1 MADSEGKADGL
12 PLEGIRVLDLTQ
24 GAAGPYAT
32 KLYAD
37 YGADVI
43 KIERPDGGDPM
54 RRVGPFPD
62 DEPHPERGGVFLH
75 INTGKRSVT
84 LNLKTAS
91 GQQHPAAPR
100 RQRRPRVRELPAGH
114 ARAARTRCRAARAA
128 LRPQASLIRLS
139 NFGQYGP
146 YRDFEADDMLLY
158 AAGGVLQVTGVPERE
173 PVKIGLYAPLFLTG
187 AVAAAK
193 SFGALMAADRDGV
206 GQTVDISMQDVL
218 AASMDRGGPNLVAWQ
233 YSGSMMHMRMRELRR
248 NAIPR
253 GVYPCQDG
261 YVFVNGTLQWFDR
274 FCRMIGRPD
283 LIDDEETIAQLE
295 HIEYGERF
303 DGLLYPWLLERTKQQ
318 VMEEAQKEGLPVGA
332 INSMADVFAD
342 PHLRAREFFTT
353 IEHPEAGAFEFPGLP
368 FRMHGT
374 PGQLRRAPLLGEH
387 TSEVLTS
394 ELGYAPE
401 EIVILRQRNIV

>member
-1 MADSEGKADGL
+1 MADSEDRADGL
-12 PLEGIRVLDLTQ
+12 PLEGIRVVDLTQ

-62 DEPHPERGGVFLH
+62 DEPHPERAGVFLH

-91 GQQHPAAPR
+91 GQQILQRLAASADLVFESF
-100 RQRRPRVRELPAGH
+100 RPGTLERLGLDAERLE
-114 ARAARTRCRAARAA
+114 A

-158 AAGGVLQVTGVPERE
+158 ATGGVLQVTGVPERE
-173 PVKIGLYAPLFLTG
+173 PVKIGLYAPLFLAG

-193 SFGALMAADRDGV
+193 SFAALMAADRDGV

-233 YSGSMMHMRMRELRR
+233 YSRSLMHMRMRELRR

-318 VMEEAQKEGLPVGA
+318 VMEEAQQEGLPVGA

-342 PHLRAREFFTT
+342 PHLRAREFMTT

>member
-1 MADSEGKADGL
+1 MANSEGRADGL
-12 PLEGIRVLDLTQ
+12 PLDGIRVLDLTQ

-54 RRVGPFPD
+54 RRIGPFPD
-62 DEPHPERGGVFLH
+62 DEPHPERAGVFLH

-91 GQQHPAAPR
+91 GQQILQRLAASADLVFENF
-100 RQRRPRVRELPAGH
+100 RPGTLERLGLDGERL
-114 ARAARTRCRAARAA
+114 AA

-303 DGLLYPWLLERTKQQ
+303 DGLL
-318 VMEEAQKEGLPVGA
+318 
-332 INSMADVFAD
+332 
-342 PHLRAREFFTT
+342 
-353 IEHPEAGAFEFPGLP
+353 
-368 FRMHGT
+368 
-374 PGQLRRAPLLGEH
+374 
-387 TSEVLTS
+387 
-394 ELGYAPE
+394 
-401 EIVILRQRNIV
+401 

>member
-1 MADSEGKADGL
+1 M
-12 PLEGIRVLDLTQ
+12 
-24 GAAGPYAT
+24 
-32 KLYAD
+32 
-37 YGADVI
+37 
-43 KIERPDGGDPM
+43 
-54 RRVGPFPD
+54 
-62 DEPHPERGGVFLH
+62 
-75 INTGKRSVT
+75 
-84 LNLKTAS
+84 
-91 GQQHPAAPR
+91 
-100 RQRRPRVRELPAGH
+100 
-114 ARAARTRCRAARAA
+114 
-128 LRPQASLIRLS
+128 
-139 NFGQYGP
+139 
-146 YRDFEADDMLLY
+146 
-158 AAGGVLQVTGVPERE
+158 PERE
-173 PVKIGLYAPLFLTG
+173 PVKIGLYAPLFLAG
-187 AVAAAK
+187 AVAAAM
-193 SFGALMAADRDGV
+193 SFAALLAADRDGV

-218 AASMDRGGPNLVAWQ
+218 TASMDRGGPNLVAWQ
-233 YSGSMMHMRMRELRR
+233 YSRSLMHMRMRELRR

-318 VMEEAQKEGLPVGA
+318 VMEEAQQEGLPVGA

-342 PHLRAREFFTT
+342 PHLRAREFMTT

-394 ELGYAPE
+394 ELGYAPAE
-401 EIVILRQRNIV
+401 VVILRQRNVV

>member
-1 MADSEGKADGL
+1 MADSEGQVEGP

-24 GAAGPYAT
+24 GIAGPYAT

-43 KIERPDGGDPM
+43 KIERPDGGDPL
-54 RRVGPFPD
+54 RRVGPFPG

-91 GQQHPAAPR
+91 GQGIL
-100 RQRRPRVRELPAGH
+100 QRLAERSDLVFENFRPGTLERLGLDAGRL
-114 ARAARTRCRAARAA
+114 AE
-128 LRPQASLIRLS
+128 LRPAASLIRIS

-158 AAGGVLQVTGVPERE
+158 ATGGVLQVTGVPERE
-173 PVKIGLYAPLFLTG
+173 PVKIGLYAPLFLAG
-187 AVAAAK
+187 AVATAM

-206 GQTVDISMQDVL
+206 GQTVDVSMQDVL
-218 AASMDRGGPNLVAWQ
+218 TASMDRGGPNLVAWQ

-283 LIDDEETIAQLE
+283 LIDDEETLAQLE

-303 DGLLYPWLLERTKQQ
+303 DGLLFPWLLERTKQQ
-318 VMEEAQKEGLPVGA
+318 VMEEAQQEGLPVGA

-342 PHLRAREFFTT
+342 PHLRAREFITT

-374 PGQLRRAPLLGEH
+374 PGRLRRAPLLGEH
-387 TSEVLTS
+387 TSEVLTT
-394 ELGYAPE
+394 ELGYTPAE
-401 EIVILRQRNIV
+401 VVILRQRNVV

>member
-1 MADSEGKADGL
+1 MADSEGRADGL

-62 DEPHPERGGVFLH
+62 DEPHPERAGVFLH

-91 GQQHPAAPR
+91 GQRILQRLAASADLVFENF
-100 RQRRPRVRELPAGH
+100 RPGTLERLGL
-114 ARAARTRCRAARAA
+114 AAERLAA

-187 AVAAAK
+187 AVAAAQ

-283 LIDDEETIAQLE
+283 LIDDEETLARLE

-318 VMEEAQKEGLPVGA
+318 VMEEAQQEGLPVGA

-342 PHLRAREFFTT
+342 PHLRAREFITT

-401 EIVILRQRNIV
+401 DIVILRQRNIV

>member
-1 MADSEGKADGL
+1 MADSEGRADGL

-62 DEPHPERGGVFLH
+62 DEPHPERAGVFLH

-91 GQQHPAAPR
+91 GQRILQRLAASADLVFENF
-100 RQRRPRVRELPAGH
+100 RPGTLERLGL
-114 ARAARTRCRAARAA
+114 AAERLAA

-187 AVAAAK
+187 AVAAAQ

-283 LIDDEETIAQLE
+283 LIDDEETLAQLE

-318 VMEEAQKEGLPVGA
+318 VMEEAQQEGLPVGA

-342 PHLRAREFFTT
+342 PHLRAREFITT

-401 EIVILRQRNIV
+401 DIVILRQRNIV